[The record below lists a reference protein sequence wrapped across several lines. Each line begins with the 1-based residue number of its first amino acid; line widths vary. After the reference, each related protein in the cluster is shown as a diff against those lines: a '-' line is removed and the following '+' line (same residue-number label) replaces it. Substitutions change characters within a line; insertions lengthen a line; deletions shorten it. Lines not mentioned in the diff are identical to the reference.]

1 MILTPSTVN
10 ISAFVPT
17 SSNNANISQTAAGSS
32 NVNVTQITGRTST
45 VTSNAERLRNIDP
58 EMVEMI
64 ENEIVRDT
72 TPVGKMKINLF

>member
-17 SSNNANISQTAAGSS
+17 SSNNANISQTTAGSS

-72 TPVGKMKINLF
+72 TPVGKMKIN